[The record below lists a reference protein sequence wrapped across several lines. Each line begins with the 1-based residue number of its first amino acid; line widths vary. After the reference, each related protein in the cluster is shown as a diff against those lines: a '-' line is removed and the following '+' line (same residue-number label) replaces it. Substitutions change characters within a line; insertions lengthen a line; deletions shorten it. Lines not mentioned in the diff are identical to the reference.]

1 MTARPVRTMIDVSS
15 RRVSGDGRGS
25 AYGIPM
31 INYKSKKEMGMDAQT
46 LIIWLV
52 VGAVAGWLAGVIV
65 RGFGFGVVGNI
76 IVGIVGA
83 FLAGWLLPQ
92 LGLNLGVTGIAG
104 AILYALI
111 GAIILLLII
120 GLIRRAA

>member
-1 MTARPVRTMIDVSS
+1 MIDPSS
-15 RRVSGDGRGS
+15 RRLSGDGRGS
-25 AYGIPM
+25 AYRIPM
-31 INYKSKKEMGMDAQT
+31 VIYKSKKEMGMDAQT

-76 IVGIVGA
+76 VVGIVGA

>member
-1 MTARPVRTMIDVSS
+1 MTVESV
-15 RRVSGDGRGS
+15 
-25 AYGIPM
+25 
-31 INYKSKKEMGMDAQT
+31 
-46 LIIWLV
+46 IIWLV
-52 VGAVAGWLAGVIV
+52 VGGIAGWLAGVLM

-83 FLAGWLLPQ
+83 FLAGWLLPMA
-92 LGLNLGVTGIAG
+92 GLNLGLTGIAG

-120 GLIRRAA
+120 GLVRRTA